1 MQSRDSNGK
10 FAKKSR
16 VDDDWGD
23 ENDSGW
29 DDKLAEYAAKKYKSH
44 RCIPEY
50 VLPELNES

>member
-1 MQSRDSNGK
+1 MPRPSKRKSMIKVQRRDSDGK

-29 DDKLAEYAAKKYKSH
+29 D
-44 RCIPEY
+44 
-50 VLPELNES
+50 